1 MANGEEFKISIDNLN
16 VEYEILPQWYSDGN
30 IALKSGIDSGISD
43 IDERLAEINEKVE
56 EYNKDINRLTN
67 HADGLDY
74 TIAVSSG
81 ILCGLIDSFF
91 VGEFSLSDAHNWG
104 SEKINKFVQSVAK
117 KQSGKDKDLYGS
129 VKYLEDNW
137 KIPSDNLYGTFGGA
151 RSHHLNDFAHHP
163 TPVGLIFSILTQF
176 TGKAYGVDSFGVFK
190 VVPVTSTELIGKDF
204 PTKISLGVITWFF
217 HLVSDMAGSTTS
229 IGNNYIWGRTGSAGT
244 GLPGPLV
251 SFLYEV
257 SKLPFFNKGNQG
269 NSDFTKWIAKLW
281 NGTLFAQHDENGKII
296 KESVIKFDLR
306 TEIGTIHELA
316 KQAFPVFV
324 NECVVRGF
332 YFIRRLV
339 TAIKEKPIHNLNDF
353 IHLDW
358 QSILPF
364 KNRTIVR
371 MLTISTG
378 TFTSVDLADAAI
390 RGAVKS
396 GGNGVVFLQQFI
408 IRVNFVGI
416 GRFAVAVGS
425 DIKMGIE
432 RNKLR
437 DERIKTVNEELHLM
451 NARIFY
457 KQADVWIELSNLNE
471 MIDKCEENL
480 IKTFKIYE
488 EVNDDINND
497 FQSIKGSIAKI
508 SDKNPDFINKM
519 RSTLR

>member
-1 MANGEEFKISIDNLN
+1 MANGGEFKITIDNLN

-30 IALKSGIDSGISD
+30 TALKSGISSEIAS
-43 IDERLAEINEKVE
+43 IDERLAEISEKVE
-56 EYNKDINRLTN
+56 EYNKEIDRLTN
-67 HADGLDY
+67 RADGLDY

-81 ILCGLIDSFF
+81 VLCGLIDSFF
-91 VGEFSLSDAHNWG
+91 VGEFSLSEAHNWG

-117 KQSGKDKDLYGS
+117 KQSGKDKDLLSS
-129 VKYLEDNW
+129 VEFLEEKW
-137 KIPSDNLYGTFGGA
+137 KIPSDNLAGTFGGGL
-151 RSHHLNDFAHHP
+151 RHHLNDFAHHP
-163 TPVGLIFSILTQF
+163 TPVGLIFSLLTQF
-176 TGKAYGVDSFGVFK
+176 TGKAYGVDGTGVFR
-190 VVPVTSTELIGKDF
+190 VVPVTSVELIGKDF
-204 PTKISLGVITWFF
+204 PTKIALGVITWFF
-217 HLVSDMAGSTTS
+217 HLVSDMAGSSNTIRNS
-229 IGNNYIWGRTGSAGT
+229 MLLGRESVGT
-244 GLPGPLV
+244 GLPGPIV

-257 SKLPFFNKGNQG
+257 SKIPFFNKGNQG
-269 NSDFTKWIAKLW
+269 NSEFTKWIAKLW

-296 KESVIKFDLR
+296 KESVVKFDLR
-306 TEIGTIHELA
+306 TELGTLHELA
-316 KQAFPVFV
+316 KQAVPVII

-339 TAIKEKPIHNLNDF
+339 TAIKENPIHNLNDF

-371 MLTISTG
+371 MITISTG
-378 TFTSVDLADAAI
+378 TFTAVDLADAAI
-390 RGAVKS
+390 HGAVKS

-408 IRVNFVGI
+408 VRVNFVGI

-425 DIKMGIE
+425 DIKMGNE

-457 KQADVWIELSNLNE
+457 KHAEVWIELSNLNE
-471 MIDKCEENL
+471 MIDRCEENL
-480 IKTFKIYE
+480 IKTIKIYE
-488 EVNDDINND
+488 EVNDDINNN

-519 RSTLR
+519 RRTLM